1 MRLAM
6 TMWWAD
12 QVVGA
17 GAKAAQALVANRV
30 ELLGAATSLLYF
42 LSVAK
47 VAERAEAVE
56 VAVGE
61 HGRRLGALERTQD
74 LLQEDLQAT
83 TAALA
88 ERLRRLERRAARGR
102 GSGSS
107 SSSPPASSPDSG
119 DWRRMVAAVGVAG
132 EDVAPDGQPEPADE
146 EELAYSDASSELDE
160 FGWVDPSVE
169 MGLFTIAEA
178 EAEAEAEARLMAEAR
193 PRTAPGGPERSLSW

>member
-1 MRLAM
+1 
-6 TMWWAD
+6 MWLWCAVH
-12 QVVGA
+12 QVAGA
-17 GAKAAQALVANRV
+17 GAKAAQAVVANRV

-74 LLQEDLQAT
+74 LLQEDLRAAT
-83 TAALA
+83 ATLT
-88 ERLRRLERRAARGR
+88 ERLRRLERRAARSQGD
-102 GSGSS
+102 SS
-107 SSSPPASSPDSG
+107 SSPASSPDSG

-132 EDVAPDGQPEPADE
+132 EDIAPVPDGQPEPADE
-146 EELAYSDASSELDE
+146 EELTYSDASDDWAAGP

-169 MGLFTIAEA
+169 MGVSTIAEA
-178 EAEAEAEARLMAEAR
+178 EAETEARLMGEAR
-193 PRTAPGGPERSLSW
+193 PRSVPGGPERSLSW

>member
-1 MRLAM
+1 MLWFAVQ
-6 TMWWAD
+6 
-12 QVVGA
+12 QVAGA
-17 GAKAAQALVANRV
+17 GAKAAQAVVANRV

-61 HGRRLGALERTQD
+61 HGRRLGALERAQD
-74 LLQEDLQAT
+74 LLQEDLRAAT
-83 TAALA
+83 ATLA
-88 ERLRRLERRAARGR
+88 ERLRRLERRAARSQGD
-102 GSGSS
+102 SS
-107 SSSPPASSPDSG
+107 SSPASSPDSG

-132 EDVAPDGQPEPADE
+132 EDIAPVPDGQPEPADE

-193 PRTAPGGPERSLSW
+193 PRTAPGGPGRSLSW